1 MTTTGSSTDVPF
13 VSGGGRALPECR
25 IDLFGSKMAKI
36 IAAVPVMRNWG
47 MTAKMLWMP

>member
-13 VSGGGRALPECR
+13 VSAGGRALPECR
-25 IDLFGSKMAKI
+25 NDLFGSKMAKM